1 MKKIKKG
8 TVGKIA
14 LGAAIGAGLGILFAP
29 KKGSETRKDL
39 KKKLDE
45 LVQKVKDIDA
55 KDVKERIEDKIEEIK
70 MELVDLDKEKVLAIA
85 KEKGALLKE
94 KCEDLIQ
101 YAKEKGIPAV
111 EKTAKNLKDKTVEA
125 TKEVSKKIE
134 EKKAK
139 KQAA

>member
-1 MKKIKKG
+1 MSKRFG
-8 TVGKIA
+8 TFVTGVAVGA
-14 LGAAIGAGLGILFAP
+14 VLGILFAP
-29 KKGSETRKDL
+29 KKGSETRADL
-39 KKKLDE
+39 KEAYDE
-45 LVQKVKDIDA
+45 LVSKIKDIDMEE
-55 KDVKERIEDKIEEIK
+55 VKLAVSNKIADIK
-70 MELVDLDKEKVLAIA
+70 ESLSELDKEKVLAIA

>member
-1 MKKIKKG
+1 MSKRFG
-8 TVGKIA
+8 TFVTGVAVGA
-14 LGAAIGAGLGILFAP
+14 VLGILFAP
-29 KKGSETRKDL
+29 KKGSETRADL
-39 KKKLDE
+39 KEAYDE
-45 LVQKVKDIDA
+45 LVSKIKDIDMEE
-55 KDVKERIEDKIEEIK
+55 VKLAVSNKIADIK
-70 MELVDLDKEKVLAIA
+70 ESLSELDKEKVLAIA
-85 KEKGALLKE
+85 KEKGAILKE

-139 KQAA
+139 ERAA

>member
-1 MKKIKKG
+1 MSKRFG
-8 TVGKIA
+8 TFVTGVAVGA
-14 LGAAIGAGLGILFAP
+14 VLGILFAP
-29 KKGSETRKDL
+29 KKGSETRADL
-39 KKKLDE
+39 KEAYDE
-45 LVQKVKDIDA
+45 LVSKIKDIDMEE
-55 KDVKERIEDKIEEIK
+55 VKLAVSNKIADIK
-70 MELVDLDKEKVLAIA
+70 ESLSELDKEKVLAIA
-85 KEKGALLKE
+85 KEKGAILKE

>member
-1 MKKIKKG
+1 MSKRFG
-8 TVGKIA
+8 TFVTGVAVGA
-14 LGAAIGAGLGILFAP
+14 VLGILFAP
-29 KKGSETRKDL
+29 KKGSETRADL
-39 KKKLDE
+39 KEAYDE
-45 LVQKVKDIDA
+45 LVSKIKDIDMEE
-55 KDVKERIEDKIEEIK
+55 VKLAVSNKIADIK
-70 MELVDLDKEKVLAIA
+70 ESLSELDKEKVLAIA
-85 KEKGALLKE
+85 KEKGTILKE

-139 KQAA
+139 KQAT

>member
-45 LVQKVKDIDA
+45 LVQKAKDIDA

-85 KEKGALLKE
+85 KEKGQQIKDKSQELV
-94 KCEDLIQ
+94 DL
-101 YAKEKGIPAV
+101 AV
-111 EKTAKNLKDKTVEA
+111 EKGTPVLEKAA
-125 TKEVSKKIE
+125 KEVREKAIVVVKE
-134 EKKAK
+134 VLDKLEKKQK
-139 KQAA
+139 